1 MVAALLTTLVYP
13 LLYVEAN
20 SWGPGF
26 YLPSAVAMPLQ
37 RRAPRRHNSWLL
49 EQLRLNRATRS
60 APVGEIRSPT
70 PPKAVATVAPSGHVA
85 S

>member
-1 MVAALLTTLVYP
+1 
-13 LLYVEAN
+13 VEAN

-26 YLPSAVAMPLQ
+26 YLPTAVAMARNVVLLV
-37 RRAPRRHNSWLL
+37 ATTLWLL